1 MLFFLRFR
9 PFKASREK
17 SESHGNKL
25 PASTIE
31 SPIPD
36 VRLIYVEEGVIPLV
50 SSRILAPN
58 DGLTHW
64 NEWDIE
70 NPTWNVFKTYQN
82 LMVLFP

>member
-36 VRLIYVEEGVIPLV
+36 VRLIYVEGVIPLQFFAGFW
-50 SSRILAPN
+50 RPMM
-58 DGLTHW
+58 G
-64 NEWDIE
+64 
-70 NPTWNVFKTYQN
+70 Y
-82 LMVLFP
+82 